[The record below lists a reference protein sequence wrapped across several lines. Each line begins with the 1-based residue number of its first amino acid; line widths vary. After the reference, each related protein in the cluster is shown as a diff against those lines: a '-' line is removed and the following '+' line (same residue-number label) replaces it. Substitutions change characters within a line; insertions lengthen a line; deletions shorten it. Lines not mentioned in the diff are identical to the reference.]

1 MREKDNRRVV
11 RRLFFSSAVGSVAYI
26 CSDASS
32 ALALQTSALATLR
45 TNKNYRLFVT
55 NYSHE
60 EEQQYYQIAEG
71 EKETYSEHQ
80 YGWDDWDSYWEKNDD
95 TSWFPMTDAVLE
107 EVVKSRHLIMDEGAN
122 DATPTSTEILLESL
136 KLEPIDAVTS
146 QDIDGQFLRMVSNEV
161 EYGEDCVFDY
171 EAAANSFGIATKEEE
186 FVCDANDYWEE
197 LEDRN
202 QIRKKFGMAPLTPE
216 QFVLLQAQ
224 IVEMEMK
231 GQEKLAVAK
240 QIRREKEEA
249 AAALLAAND
258 RKNRNSNSVLKDF
271 FRLFEDTCES
281 NYDCKRPMICC
292 DFGFKRQ
299 CCDAGKMAKS
309 FYGEYAMIPIPRS
322 ID

>member
-1 MREKDNRRVV
+1 
-11 RRLFFSSAVGSVAYI
+11 
-26 CSDASS
+26 
-32 ALALQTSALATLR
+32 
-45 TNKNYRLFVT
+45 
-55 NYSHE
+55 
-60 EEQQYYQIAEG
+60 
-71 EKETYSEHQ
+71 
-80 YGWDDWDSYWEKNDD
+80 
-95 TSWFPMTDAVLE
+95 
-107 EVVKSRHLIMDEGAN
+107 MDEGAN

-216 QFVLLQAQ
+216 QFVVLQAQ

-231 GQEKLAVAK
+231 GQEQLAAAK
-240 QIRREKEEA
+240 QIRREKQQEEEAAA

-258 RKNRNSNSVLKDF
+258 GKDRNNNNSVLKDF
-271 FRLFEDTCES
+271 FKLFQDTCES
-281 NYDCKRPMICC
+281 NYDCNRPMVCC

-299 CCDAGKMAKS
+299 CCDGEKTAKS
-309 FYGEYAMIPIPRS
+309 LYGEYAMIPIPQS